1 MWAMDTHEPH
11 YYPARRFFNRE
22 IRPLPENA
30 NGGRGLYET
39 DLVFRQGCEFI
50 ARNAHRPFFLFLSP
64 SAPHDPLVA
73 PDDGPYG
80 DEPWPQPAKTYAAMM
95 HYLDRGV
102 GWIMEALRENGL
114 DANTIVLFTSD
125 NGPRSIPTEEL
136 TEVAEFFDSN
146 GPLRG
151 YKRDMYEG
159 GIRVPMIVRWPG
171 HVAADAVNAT
181 PWGFADVMATI
192 ADLGGTKPAPHTDGS
207 SLAPVILGDSEM
219 GEERFLYWEFFENG
233 FEQAVRWGRWKA
245 VRHAPGD
252 PLELYDLN
260 KEVSEETNVAGE
272 HPEVVATIESHL
284 KTARTES
291 NEWPLRLVR
300 TPKARENR

>member
-1 MWAMDTHEPH
+1 
-11 YYPARRFFNRE
+11 
-22 IRPLPENA
+22 
-30 NGGRGLYET
+30 
-39 DLVFRQGCEFI
+39 
-50 ARNAHRPFFLFLSP
+50 
-64 SAPHDPLVA
+64 
-73 PDDGPYG
+73 
-80 DEPWPQPAKTYAAMM
+80 
-95 HYLDRGV
+95 
-102 GWIMEALRENGL
+102 
-114 DANTIVLFTSD
+114 
-125 NGPRSIPTEEL
+125 
-136 TEVAEFFDSN
+136 
-146 GPLRG
+146 
-151 YKRDMYEG
+151 
-159 GIRVPMIVRWPG
+159 
-171 HVAADAVNAT
+171 
-181 PWGFADVMATI
+181 MATI
-192 ADLGGTKPAPHTDGS
+192 ADLGGTKPAPYTDGS